1 MGILKECPKQKN
13 DPLIEELKNIAFK
26 ITQKYCCSHL
36 AKIEINVDN
45 SKEDININI
54 TSYNL

>member
-1 MGILKECPKQKN
+1 MEKCKVHSEKK
-13 DPLIEELKNIAFK
+13 DSLIEELKNIAIK

-45 SKEDININI
+45 SKENVTINI
-54 TSYNL
+54 TNYNL